1 MTAIVPF
8 EDGKSERAKK
18 PSFTSEEIETFL
30 GMVERIKEMGTHE
43 GVQPDELT
51 FGSVTG
57 WIKELK
63 GNEKVKR
70 KRIQTKFKER
80 RLSSGLI
87 LNMRERNRED
97 VTFEER
103 FNELVDIK
111 DGNMNLAASVKGE
124 GVRYVHTPGLY
135 FSMKPE
141 IEDVTI
147 YDSVCLSDYLFKFKV
162 YFKLYQASAGI
173 FFLLGFS
180 IFFSPILWMD
190 VTGTDIIFFGNE
202 TSSPPLSSGLV
213 AFSTNTFLILCA
225 GTAVAFTNAVLMVNP
240 SMLRLQWQTSKTRI
254 SVTLALNIAYA
265 ASAISMFPNPTHV
278 LYMYARTVVITC
290 AVFFDSIFAHMK
302 LRFTPKLFAKQWGG
316 TGKTGFV
323 SFAFGILGFLLILTD
338 AFRHYVIMF
347 VTDDVSL
354 ISINVTNPFN
364 GNTMAFTNK
373 RLSSITYFNGII
385 FAAIALKATLDLSK
399 MKTMSQTKFMYKS

>member
-1 MTAIVPF
+1 MAAIVPF
-8 EDGKSERAKK
+8 EDRKGERAKA

-57 WIKELK
+57 WMKELK
-63 GNEKVKR
+63 ENERVKR
-70 KRIQTKFKER
+70 KRIQTKFREK
-80 RLSSGLI
+80 RLSNGLF
-87 LNMRERNRED
+87 LKMRERNRED

-111 DGNMNLAASVKGE
+111 DGNMHLAASVKGE
-124 GVRYVHTPGLY
+124 GIRYVHTPGLY
-135 FSMKPE
+135 FSLKPE

-147 YDSVCLSDYLFKFKV
+147 YDSVCLIDYLLKFKV
-162 YFKLYQASAGI
+162 YYKMYQVSVGI
-173 FFLLGFS
+173 WFLFGFS
-180 IFFSPILWMD
+180 LFFSPIVWMD
-190 VTGTDIIFFGNE
+190 ITGTDIIFFGNE

-213 AFSTNTFLILCA
+213 AFSTNTFLICCA
-225 GTAVAFTNAVLMVNP
+225 AYAFFATNAVLHVNP
-240 SMLRLQWQTSKTRI
+240 SMLRLQWQTSKARI

-265 ASAISMFPNPTHV
+265 ASAISMFPNATHV
-278 LYMYARTVVITC
+278 LYMYFRTVAITSN
-290 AVFFDSIFAHMK
+290 VFFDSIFAHWK
-302 LRFTPKLFAKQWGG
+302 LRFTPKLFAKQYGG
-316 TGKTGFV
+316 SGNTGFI
-323 SFAFGILGFLLILTD
+323 SLAGGILGSLFLLAD

-385 FAAIALKATLDLSK
+385 FSAIAMKAMLDFSK
-399 MKTMSQTKFMYKS
+399 MKTLSQTKFMYKS